1 MASIQTLILFNYR
14 LQHSE
19 AFDATPER
27 VEVLRGVTALDDE
40 QTLAK
45 MIRRIQKESRPTVQ
59 LSNKQVGQDISVN
72 FYLRMRDNTY
82 FSKCLL
88 LLLAHFSYLK
98 ISLVIL
104 SQRTKAVIE
113 DNDTAFS
120 CQTTGQVTIAF
131 DSDR

>member
-1 MASIQTLILFNYR
+1 M
-14 LQHSE
+14 
-19 AFDATPER
+19 
-27 VEVLRGVTALDDE
+27 
-40 QTLAK
+40 
-45 MIRRIQKESRPTVQ
+45 Q

-88 LLLAHFSYLK
+88 LLLVHFSYLE

-104 SQRTKAVIE
+104 PLRTKAVIE
-113 DNDTAFS
+113 DNDIVFS

-131 DSDR
+131 DSKIDKNCLGRSGLYSGYSIYF